1 MFLSKKH
8 LSRRTVLRGVG
19 AAISLP
25 LLDAMIPAGTAL
37 AQTAAAVKP
46 RVGFVYIP
54 HGAVEKFWVPKGAGK
69 GFEFSPTLKPMES
82 VRDYVTLFTNIRN
95 KSGERQNPPHGIT
108 EQTWLTVQDPQLSTW
123 GPEAGI
129 SVDQL
134 IAKAIGQDT
143 PLTSLELCAE
153 PGGATS
159 YTGLNRSLPLEG
171 NPRKVFNTMFGP
183 GDSNADRVAR
193 LKATD
198 SLLDY
203 VLESTSSL
211 NRKLGAADRALVSD
225 YLDSV
230 REVEGRVSKL
240 MAKADSLGKLPDA
253 PRGTPDDFTE
263 LVDVQFEMVALA
275 FQTGQTRVASLRMIK
290 EASMRTFPSINVDE
304 AFHPLSHHSN
314 DPAKQDRLAVIQ
326 NYHTKV
332 FARFIE
338 RMAKTQD
345 GDGTLL
351 DHSMVMYGSNMSD
364 SNRHN
369 HDPLPIAI
377 LGRAHGNIKGGQ
389 HIRYPQDSRF
399 ADLLLTVLQR
409 TQIPVE
415 SIGDS
420 AGVISEV

>member
-1 MFLSKKH
+1 MFITKKH
-8 LSRRTVLRGVG
+8 IPRRTLLKGLG
-19 AAISLP
+19 AAIALP

-37 AQTAAAVKP
+37 ANTAAAVKP
-46 RVGFVYIP
+46 RIGFVYVP
-54 HGAVEKFWVPKGAGK
+54 HGAVEKFWVPQGTGR
-69 GFEFSPTLKPMES
+69 GFAFSPILKPMEA

-108 EQTWLTVQDPQLSTW
+108 EQAWLTVQDPQLNTW

-134 IAKAIGQDT
+134 IAKAIGKDT

-203 VLESTSSL
+203 VLEASSSL

-230 REVEGRVSKL
+230 RDVEGRVSKL
-240 MAKADSLGKLPDA
+240 MAKADSLGELPDA

-275 FQTGQTRVASLRMIK
+275 YQTGQTRVASLRMIK

-304 AFHPLSHHSN
+304 AYHPLSHHGE
-314 DPAKQDRLAVIQ
+314 DPGKQEKLRRVQTWQMERFAK
-326 NYHTKV
+326 
-332 FARFIE
+332 FAQKLQSIKE
-338 RMAKTQD
+338 
-345 GDGTLL
+345 GDHNLL
-351 DHSMVMYGSNMSD
+351 DTAMILYGSNLGNSD
-364 SNRHN
+364 LHN
-369 HDPLPIAI
+369 CSQLPTLII
-377 LGRAHGNIKGGQ
+377 GKGGNFKGGQ
-389 HIRYPQDSRF
+389 HISAPKDTPL
-399 ADLLLTVLQR
+399 ANVLLTMSQR
-409 TQIPVE
+409 
-415 SIGDS
+415 
-420 AGVISEV
+420 AGVPLAHFGDATGTFSEA

>member
-1 MFLSKKH
+1 MFITKKH
-8 LSRRTVLRGVG
+8 LPRRTLLKGLG

-37 AQTAAAVKP
+37 ANTAAAVKP
-46 RVGFVYIP
+46 RVGFVYVP
-54 HGAVEKFWVPKGAGK
+54 HGAVEKFWVPQGTGR
-69 GFEFSPTLKPMES
+69 GFEFSPILKPMEA

-95 KSGERQNPPHGIT
+95 RSGERQNPPHGIT
-108 EQTWLTVQDPQLSTW
+108 EQAWLTVQDPQLNTW

-134 IAKAIGQDT
+134 IAKAIGKDT

-203 VLESTSSL
+203 VLEASSSL

-230 REVEGRVSKL
+230 RDVEGRVSKL
-240 MAKADSLGKLPDA
+240 MAKADSLGELPDA

-275 FQTGQTRVASLRMIK
+275 YQTGQTRVASLRMIK

-304 AFHPLSHHSN
+304 AYHPLSHHGE
-314 DPAKQDRLAVIQ
+314 DPGKQEKLRRVQTWQMERFAK
-326 NYHTKV
+326 
-332 FARFIE
+332 FAQKLQSIKE
-338 RMAKTQD
+338 
-345 GDGTLL
+345 GDHNLL
-351 DHSMVMYGSNMSD
+351 DTAMILYGSNLGNSD
-364 SNRHN
+364 LHN
-369 HDPLPIAI
+369 CSQLPTLII
-377 LGRAHGNIKGGQ
+377 GKGGNFKGGQ
-389 HIRYPQDSRF
+389 HISAPKDTPL
-399 ADLLLTVLQR
+399 ANVLLTMSQR
-409 TQIPVE
+409 
-415 SIGDS
+415 
-420 AGVISEV
+420 AGVPLAHFGDATGTFSEA

>member
-1 MFLSKKH
+1 MFLTKKH
-8 LSRRTVLRGVG
+8 LPRRTLLKGAG
-19 AAISLP
+19 AAIALP

-37 AQTAAAVKP
+37 AGTEAAVKP
-46 RVGFVYIP
+46 RIGFVYIP

-69 GFEFSPTLKPMES
+69 GFEFSPILKPMEL

-95 KSGERQNPPHGIT
+95 RSGERQNPPHGIT
-108 EQTWLTVQDPQLSTW
+108 EQTWLTVQDPQLNTW
-123 GPEAGI
+123 GPEAGV

-134 IAKAIGQDT
+134 IAKAIGKDT

-159 YTGLNRSLPLEG
+159 FTALNRSLPLEG

-203 VLESTSSL
+203 VLEASNSL
-211 NRKLGAADRALVSD
+211 NRRLGAADRALVND

-240 MAKADSLGKLPDA
+240 MAKADSLGALPDA

-275 FQTGQTRVASLRMIK
+275 YQTGQTRVASMRMIK

-304 AFHPLSHHSN
+304 AYHPLSHHGE
-314 DPAKQDRLAVIQ
+314 DPDKQEKLRRVQTWQMERFAK
-326 NYHTKV
+326 
-332 FARFIE
+332 FAKKLQSIKE
-338 RMAKTQD
+338 
-345 GDGTLL
+345 GDKNLL
-351 DHSMVMYGSNMSD
+351 DTVMILYGSNLGNSD
-364 SNRHN
+364 LHN
-369 HDPLPIAI
+369 CSQLPCLV
-377 LGRAHGNIKGGQ
+377 LGKGG
-389 HIRYPQDSRF
+389 
-399 ADLLLTVLQR
+399 
-409 TQIPVE
+409 
-415 SIGDS
+415 G
-420 AGVISEV
+420 

>member
-1 MFLSKKH
+1 MFLTKKH
-8 LSRRTVLRGVG
+8 ISRRMLLQG
-19 AAISLP
+19 AGAVIALP
-25 LLDAMIPAGTAL
+25 LLDAMIPAGTAW
-37 AQTAAAVKP
+37 AETAAAVKT

-54 HGAVEKFWVPKGAGK
+54 HGAVEKFWVPKTAGK
-69 GFEFSPTLKPMES
+69 AFEFSPILKPMES

-134 IAKAIGQDT
+134 IAKEIGNDT
-143 PLTSLELCAE
+143 PLRSLELCAE

-171 NPRKVFNTMFGP
+171 NPRKVFYTMFGP
-183 GDSNADRVAR
+183 GDSNSDRVAR

-203 VLESTSSL
+203 VLESSKDL

-225 YLDSV
+225 YLDNV
-230 REVEGRVSKL
+230 REVETRVSRL
-240 MAKADSLGKLPDA
+240 SAKADSLGELPDA

-304 AFHPLSHHSN
+304 AFHPLSHHGEN
-314 DPAKQDRLAVIQ
+314 PEKQEKLRRVQTWQVERLA
-326 NYHTKV
+326 K
-332 FARFIE
+332 FAQKLQSIKE
-338 RMAKTQD
+338 
-345 GDGTLL
+345 GDRNLL
-351 DHSMVMYGSNMSD
+351 DSSMILYGSNLGNSD
-364 SNRHN
+364 LHN
-369 HDPLPIAI
+369 CSQLPALV
-377 LGRAHGNIKGGQ
+377 LGKGGNFKGNQ
-389 HIRYPQDSRF
+389 HISCPKDTPL
-399 ADLLLTVLQR
+399 ANVLLTMSHR
-409 TQIPVE
+409 
-415 SIGDS
+415 
-420 AGVISEV
+420 AGVKVERFGDATGTFSEA

>member
-1 MFLSKKH
+1 MFLAKKH
-8 LSRRTVLRGVG
+8 LSRRTLLRGVG

-25 LLDAMIPAGTAL
+25 LLDAMIPASTAL
-37 AQTAAAVKP
+37 ADTAAAVKP

-54 HGAVEKFWVPKGAGK
+54 HGAVEKFWVPKNAGK
-69 GFEFSPTLKPMES
+69 GFEFSPTLKPLES
-82 VRDYVTLFTNIRN
+82 VRDYVTLITNIRN

-129 SVDQL
+129 SIDQV

-159 YTGLNRSLPLEG
+159 FTGLNRSLPLEG

-183 GDSNADRVAR
+183 GDSNVDRVAR

-203 VLESTSSL
+203 VLESTNSL

-225 YLDSV
+225 YLESV

-240 MAKADSLGKLPDA
+240 MAKADSLGNLPDA

-275 FQTGQTRVASLRMIK
+275 FQTGQTRVATLRMIK

-304 AFHPLSHHSN
+304 AFHPLSHHGEN
-314 DPAKQDRLAVIQ
+314 PDKQEKLRRVQTWQVERFAK
-326 NYHTKV
+326 
-332 FARFIE
+332 FAQKLQSIKE
-338 RMAKTQD
+338 AD
-345 GDGTLL
+345 HNLL
-351 DHSMVMYGSNMSD
+351 DTSMILYGSNLGNSD
-364 SNRHN
+364 LHN
-369 HDPLPIAI
+369 CSQLPVLI
-377 LGRAHGNIKGGQ
+377 LGKGGNLKGNQ
-389 HIRYPQDSRF
+389 HISAPKDTPL
-399 ADLLLTVLQR
+399 ANVLLTMAQR
-409 TQIPVE
+409 
-415 SIGDS
+415 
-420 AGVISEV
+420 AGVKLEHFGDAAGTFSEA

>member
-1 MFLSKKH
+1 MFITKKH
-8 LSRRTVLRGVG
+8 IPRRTLLKGLG
-19 AAISLP
+19 AAIALP

-37 AQTAAAVKP
+37 ANTAAAVKP
-46 RVGFVYIP
+46 RIGFVYVP
-54 HGAVEKFWVPKGAGK
+54 HGAVEKFWVPQGTGR
-69 GFEFSPTLKPMES
+69 GFAFSPILKPMEA

-108 EQTWLTVQDPQLSTW
+108 EQAWLTVQDPQLNTW

-134 IAKAIGQDT
+134 IAKAIGKDT

-203 VLESTSSL
+203 VLEASSSL

-230 REVEGRVSKL
+230 RDVEGRVSKL
-240 MAKADSLGKLPDA
+240 MAKADSLGELPDA

-275 FQTGQTRVASLRMIK
+275 YQTGQTRVASLRMIK

-304 AFHPLSHHSN
+304 AYHPLSHHGE
-314 DPAKQDRLAVIQ
+314 DPGKQEKLRRVQTWQMERFAK
-326 NYHTKV
+326 
-332 FARFIE
+332 FAQKLQSIKE
-338 RMAKTQD
+338 
-345 GDGTLL
+345 GDHNLL
-351 DHSMVMYGSNMSD
+351 DTAMILYGSNLGNSD
-364 SNRHN
+364 LHN
-369 HDPLPIAI
+369 CSQLPTLII
-377 LGRAHGNIKGGQ
+377 GKGGNFKGDQ
-389 HIRYPQDSRF
+389 HISAPKDTPL
-399 ADLLLTVLQR
+399 ANVLLTMSQR
-409 TQIPVE
+409 
-415 SIGDS
+415 
-420 AGVISEV
+420 AGVPIEHFGDATGTFSEA

>member
-1 MFLSKKH
+1 MFITKKH
-8 LSRRTVLRGVG
+8 IPRRTLLKGLG

-37 AQTAAAVKP
+37 ADTAAVIKP
-46 RVGFVYIP
+46 RIGFVYVP
-54 HGAVEKFWVPKGAGK
+54 HGAVEKFWVPKGTGK
-69 GFEFSPTLKPMES
+69 GFEFSPILKPMEV

-108 EQTWLTVQDPQLSTW
+108 EQAWLTVQDPQLNTW

-134 IAKAIGQDT
+134 IAKAIGKDT

-203 VLESTSSL
+203 VLEASSSL

-230 REVEGRVSKL
+230 RDVEGRVSKL
-240 MAKADSLGKLPDA
+240 MAKADSLGELPDA

-275 FQTGQTRVASLRMIK
+275 YQTGQTRVASLRMIK
-290 EASMRTFPSINVDE
+290 EASMRTFPTINVDE
-304 AFHPLSHHSN
+304 AYHPLSHHGE
-314 DPAKQDRLAVIQ
+314 DPGKQEKLRRVQTWQMERFAK
-326 NYHTKV
+326 
-332 FARFIE
+332 FAQKLQSIKE
-338 RMAKTQD
+338 
-345 GDGTLL
+345 GNHNLL
-351 DHSMVMYGSNMSD
+351 DTAMILYGSNLGNSD
-364 SNRHN
+364 LHN
-369 HDPLPIAI
+369 CSQLPTLII
-377 LGRAHGNIKGGQ
+377 GKGGNFKGDQ
-389 HIRYPQDSRF
+389 HISAPKDTPL
-399 ADLLLTVLQR
+399 ANVLLTMSQR
-409 TQIPVE
+409 
-415 SIGDS
+415 
-420 AGVISEV
+420 AGVPIEHFGDATGTFSEA